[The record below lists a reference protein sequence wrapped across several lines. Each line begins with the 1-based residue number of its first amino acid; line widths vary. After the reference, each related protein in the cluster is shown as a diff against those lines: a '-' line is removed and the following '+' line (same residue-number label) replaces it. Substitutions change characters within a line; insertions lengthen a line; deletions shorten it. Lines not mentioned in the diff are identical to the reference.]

1 MSSETHS
8 TDDSNELPSG
18 DDDSDEL
25 PSWEELT
32 RARRRLLRI
41 IGSFRGLSTFERPN
55 LRDDV
60 ERSDVDDVEAII
72 DDKARVLKTLNQ
84 CDLPNKLVKEDGY
97 LEKVRQGGGNPIII
111 DYEYDEERDT
121 HQNTVYSNTGQLT
134 TMAFDVLD
142 RENKPSGE
150 LDDVD
155 IQDSNKVVATVNGI
169 IGRQVLGI
177 RAESNQYRLTDEA
190 VPILEQNVE
199 AFNEVS
205 TDQLPPQDD

>member
-1 MSSETHS
+1 MSSETHL
-8 TDDSNELPSG
+8 TDSGNELPSG
-18 DDDSDEL
+18 DDDSDKL

-41 IGSFRGLSTFERPN
+41 IGSFRGLSTFERPS

-60 ERSDVDDVEAII
+60 EGTHVDDVESIV
-72 DDKARVLKTLNQ
+72 DDRDRILKTLNR
-84 CDLPNKLVKEDGY
+84 CNLLNELVKEDGY
-97 LEKVRQGGGNPIII
+97 LEKVRQGGRNPIII

-121 HQNTVYSNTGQLT
+121 YQNTVYSNTGQLT

-155 IQDSNKVVATVNGI
+155 MQDSNKVVATVNGI

-177 RAESNQYRLTDEA
+177 CAESNQYRLTAEA
-190 VPILEQNVE
+190 VPIVEQNVE
-199 AFNEVS
+199 ALNEVS
-205 TDQLPPQDD
+205 TDQ